1 MMVFQSYTVLLALS
15 TLLLVNCFCNP
26 GRLQLQRTQL
36 PSLRSENGDNFRQE
50 APVVIEIAAKRTVSE
65 QSAEQ
70 KLVAYNSAYADDDDD
85 KEDIMTVIMDSPVGR
100 VVGVVFNPMMF
111 VTSSYVVLMSGNV
124 IFQTFK
130 TILTKL
136 GVVKKDENAPPTAA
150 ELDKMP
156 YQIFEC
162 EVCQIQLRPAKG
174 RAESIFGRERFRCS
188 RCGSK
193 AESYFNIDDMED
205 VRAVDRKER
214 LEQEAAQQLEDDY
227 GDEE

>member
-1 MMVFQSYTVLLALS
+1 
-15 TLLLVNCFCNP
+15 
-26 GRLQLQRTQL
+26 
-36 PSLRSENGDNFRQE
+36 
-50 APVVIEIAAKRTVSE
+50 VVIEIAAKRTVSE